1 MSSTPLASSILRD
14 LRRSWPGLLISLVCL
29 VAVFSIADFGKLRDS
44 LAHANYGYLPLALTV
59 FLAAF
64 VTRAFAWRTL
74 LKEQATPVQTFFA
87 LNEGYL
93 LNNLLPFRLGEIGR
107 GFLLSRT
114 AKIGFLQVMSSILIE
129 RVFDMAIVVS
139 ILLMSM
145 TFVVGASDWARPA
158 ALSMAVVLLA
168 ALVFLHLVVR
178 NRERSLRWF
187 ERLRGRIPLLRRVS
201 GEQIDAFFEGLSALT
216 DLRRFSVVVGLLAI
230 TWGLVVWHYYLILL
244 AFVPEAGFSWAAF
257 GLGVVG
263 LGVAIPAAP
272 GSIGVVQGVIVGVFP
287 PLFGVDPAIALAYSI
302 TVHAIYLV
310 LTSSIGLIG
319 LVRDGRSLGAVYED
333 VRAWVSRSTPGGET
347 AAGEGVDP

>member
-1 MSSTPLASSILRD
+1 MSRPYSSSILRD

-29 VAVFSIADFGKLRDS
+29 VAVFSIADFGKLRNA
-44 LAHANYGYLPLALTV
+44 LAFADYGYLPLALAV

-114 AKIGFLQVMSSILIE
+114 ANIGFLQVMSSILIE
-129 RVFDMAIVVS
+129 RVFDLSLVVG

-158 ALSMAVVLLA
+158 AVSLAVLLA
-168 ALVFLHLVVR
+168 GALVFLHLLAR
-178 NRERSLRWF
+178 NRKRSMGWF
-187 ERLRGRIPLLRRVS
+187 EWLRGRIPPLRRI
-201 GEQIDAFFEGLSALT
+201 GEDQVEAFFEGLSALT
-216 DLRRFSVVVGLLAI
+216 DLRRFSVVVILLAA
-230 TWGLVVWHYYLILL
+230 TWALVVWHYYLILL

-263 LGVAIPAAP
+263 LGVAVPAAP
-272 GSIGVVQGVIVGVFP
+272 GSVGVVQGVIVGVFP

-310 LTSSIGLIG
+310 ITSTIGLIG
-319 LVRDGRSLGAVYED
+319 LVRDGRSLGAVYAD
-333 VRAWVSRSTPGGET
+333 VRAWVGAVSGKET
-347 AAGEGVDP
+347 AAGEGIDP